1 MLDDERL
8 RELVTRRGVRSAGI
22 RDWFD
27 LAEALLDRVSV
38 QQALEGLTRPVLA
51 VLAGASDLARGGGAP
66 TAAAIAERIGSTAR
80 EVAEH
85 AETAVADGLLGEE
98 SGRYAPWDAVVDQLA
113 AWPSFGLPGLDEL
126 IWTPLPL
133 MIVDAPRPDQPRI
146 DAIAA
151 DRAWQLGER
160 VVQLCLELQSEP
172 ARRLARGGIAL
183 PETRR
188 LAAAAG
194 IEQEELGEL
203 VRLAAAAGLVE
214 ESATRLRTS
223 EAAAVWTALPASERW
238 LRLATVWF
246 EDLATPA
253 RQLLSER
260 PLSGEALNAH
270 LEWLF
275 PAGGEAVRE
284 RIESARATAE
294 LLGVSV
300 DGAQSTL
307 GRALFTDP
315 AEAAVF
321 LRERTPA
328 EVDRVYLQ
336 HDLTVIAPGPLE
348 TAVEA
353 ALRRIAEPEA
363 RGLAPTFRFTQQ
375 SLTRA
380 FIAGEDAAS
389 IRATLARISLT
400 GVPQPLDYLIEQ
412 TAARFGS
419 VRVSAPATPTV
430 GGRALVTTDEAELL
444 DRILVDSALT
454 ALGLRR
460 VDATTASSPVEAGTL
475 FWALVDA
482 RYPAVSVD
490 AHGRPSAPS
499 RWHLDAEPAAERQR
513 DPAAELIARLRGA
526 AGSSAPDGELGDGAW
541 IARQLELAARA
552 RVPVVVSVRMPSG
565 QLAEFRLEPAS
576 IVGGRLR
583 GRDAA
588 SDIERTLPL
597 SSIVTV
603 TTLD

>member
-1 MLDDERL
+1 MDDEQL
-8 RELVTRRGVRSAGI
+8 RELVTRRQVRSAGI

-27 LAEALLDRVSV
+27 LAEALLDRASV

-51 VLAGASDLARGGGAP
+51 VLAGASELARGGGAP
-66 TAAAIAERIGSTAR
+66 TAAAIAERIGSTPDA
-80 EVAEH
+80 VAEH
-85 AETAVADGLLGEE
+85 AQTAIADGLLGEE
-98 SGRYAPWDAVVDQLA
+98 SGRYAPWDAVIDQLA
-113 AWPSFGLPGLDEL
+113 AWPSFGLPGIDEL
-126 IWTPLPL
+126 IWTPVPL
-133 MIVDAPRPDQPRI
+133 TIIEGPRPDQPRI

-160 VVQLCLELQSEP
+160 LVQLCLELQSEP
-172 ARRLARGGIAL
+172 ARRLARGGLAL

-188 LAAAAG
+188 LATATG
-194 IEQEELGEL
+194 VGQDELGEL
-203 VRLAAAAGLVE
+203 VRLAELAGLIAD
-214 ESATRLRTS
+214 SSTRLR
-223 EAAAVWTALPASERW
+223 AADAATEWIALPAPERW
-238 LRLATVWF
+238 LRLASGW
-246 EDLATPA
+246 LGSLSAPA
-253 RQLLSER
+253 RQLLAER
-260 PLSGEALNAH
+260 PVSGEALDVQ
-270 LEWLF
+270 LGWLF

-284 RIESARATAE
+284 RIEAARAMAE

-300 DGAQSTL
+300 DGARSTL
-307 GRALFTDP
+307 GAALFTDVAA
-315 AEAAVF
+315 AEAF
-321 LRERTPA
+321 LRERSPTP
-328 EVDRVYLQ
+328 VDRVYLQ

-363 RGLAPTFRFTQQ
+363 RGLAPSFRFTQQ

-389 IRATLARISLT
+389 VRATLARISLT
-400 GVPQPLDYLIEQ
+400 GLPQPLDYLIEQ

-419 VRVSAPATPTV
+419 VRVRAPETPTA
-430 GGRALVTTDEAELL
+430 GARALVTTDEAELL
-444 DRILVDSALT
+444 DRILVDSALA

-460 VDATTASSPVEAGTL
+460 VDATTASSPVEADTL
-475 FWALVDA
+475 FWALADA

-490 AHGRPSAPS
+490 ADGRPSSPHRS
-499 RWHLDAEPAAERQR
+499 RLEAEPAAEPQR
-513 DPAAELIARLRGA
+513 DAATELIARLRGVSA
-526 AGSSAPDGELGDGAW
+526 AMAPAGELGDTAW
-541 IARQLELAARA
+541 VARQLELAARA
-552 RVPVVVSVRMPSG
+552 RVAVVVSVRMPSG

-576 IVGGRLR
+576 VAGGRLR